1 MTVGGDSWH
10 GRPVALLRFESE
22 LSATPE
28 RVWEWMT
35 SVRGVQTE
43 LWPIMKMTA
52 PRSMT
57 TMMDVPVELG
67 KPLFRS
73 WVFLFGVLP
82 IDRSDLTLI
91 SLDTGSGFVEESP
104 MLSMKL
110 WRHER
115 RISTRDGKT
124 VLTDTLT
131 FEPRFAARLSV
142 WLIQTTFE
150 HRHRVLRERLGGGL

>member
-1 MTVGGDSWH
+1 MTV
-10 GRPVALLRFESE
+10 LRFESE
-22 LSATPE
+22 LSAPRE
-28 RVWEWMT
+28 RVWDWMT

-52 PRSMT
+52 PKSVVKMT
-57 TMMDVPVELG
+57 DVSVEMG

-73 WVFLFGVLP
+73 WVFLFGVVP
-82 IDRSDLTLI
+82 VDRSDLTLL

-115 RISTRDGKT
+115 RISTRGDKT
-124 VLTDTLT
+124 VLADTLT
-131 FEPRFAARLSV
+131 FEPRFARPLV
-142 WLIQTTFE
+142 EWLIRVTFE
-150 HRHRVLRERLGGGL
+150 HRHAVLRKELGGGGL

>member
-1 MTVGGDSWH
+1 MAV
-10 GRPVALLRFESE
+10 PVLRFESE
-22 LSATPE
+22 LSASRE
-28 RVWEWMT
+28 RVWDWMT

-52 PRSMT
+52 PKSVAKMT
-57 TMMDVPVELG
+57 DVPIELG

-73 WVFLFGVLP
+73 WVFLFGVLL

-115 RISTRDGKT
+115 RITTRGDKT

-131 FEPRFAARLSV
+131 IEPRFAARLSV
-142 WLIQTTFE
+142 WLIRRTFE
-150 HRHRVLRERLGGGL
+150 HRHRVLRERLGPGP

>member
-1 MTVGGDSWH
+1 M
-10 GRPVALLRFESE
+10 PVLRFESE
-22 LSATPE
+22 LSASPE

-43 LWPIMKMTA
+43 LRPIMKMTA
-52 PRSMT
+52 PKSVTKMT
-57 TMMDVPVELG
+57 DVPIELG
-67 KPLFRS
+67 RPLFRS
-73 WVFLFGVLP
+73 WVFLFGVLL

-115 RISTRDGKT
+115 RISAKNGGTI
-124 VLTDTLT
+124 LTDTLT
-131 FEPRFAARLSV
+131 FEPRFAAGLSV
-142 WLIQTTFE
+142 WLIQKTFG
-150 HRHRVLRERLGGGL
+150 HRHRVLRKQFGEGL

>member
-1 MTVGGDSWH
+1 VTV
-10 GRPVALLRFESE
+10 LRFESE
-22 LSATPE
+22 LSSSPE
-28 RVWEWMT
+28 RVWDWMT

-43 LWPIMKMTA
+43 LWPVLKMTA
-52 PRSMT
+52 PKSFAKMT
-57 TMMDVPVELG
+57 DVSVELG

-73 WVFLFGVLP
+73 WVFLLGVVP

-91 SLDTGSGFVEESP
+91 QLDSGSGFVEESP

-115 RISTRDGKT
+115 RITSRGGKT

-131 FEPRFAARLSV
+131 FEPRFARAFV
-142 WLIQTTFE
+142 EWLIRVTFQ
-150 HRHRVLRERLGGGL
+150 HRHAVLRKTLGGGL